1 MQNPTLSAAAWL
13 ELEAVVARFE
23 EALHERR
30 RPRIEDYLVPSK
42 VDQVTLLLELIAAE
56 AEYRW
61 RHGETV
67 DGTDYLPRFE
77 QSLTS
82 AVDRDRLA
90 DVLDAVRKSVPP
102 SRPAK
107 LVANVE
113 RLADPRV
120 NNGSNH
126 LGRFQILEQL
136 SAPSGGPA
144 KSPRKKAVR
153 RADG

>member
-1 MQNPTLSAAAWL
+1 MENPTLSAAAWL
-13 ELEAVVARFE
+13 ELEAIASRFE

-30 RPRIEDYLVPSK
+30 FPRIEDYLVSSE
-42 VDQVTLLLELIAAE
+42 VDRVTLLLELIAAE

-67 DGTDYLPRFE
+67 DGTDYLARFA
-77 QSLTS
+77 QRLMS

-102 SRPAK
+102 PQSAK
-107 LVANVE
+107 VVANVG
-113 RLADPRV
+113 RHADPRA
-120 NNGSNH
+120 NDQSNQ
-126 LGRFQILEQL
+126 LGRYQILEQL

-144 KSPRKKAVR
+144 ESPRKKAVR
-153 RADG
+153 RTDV